1 MSIFPEFIQAF
12 QKQLE
17 STTHGNDVE
26 RFNFQIVKIQQLNN
40 FTFFEKNDF
49 SKSKPQRVAY

>member
-26 RFNFQIVKIQQLNN
+26 RFNFQIVITQQLNS
-40 FTFFEKNDF
+40 FKVFEKNDVF
-49 SKSKPQRVAY
+49 